1 MSIENTR
8 FLRIIFIVL
17 FTGSSVILLHLLSEI
32 SKTVVN
38 AQSTQVSNQYVGTW
52 KGDGVQDNG
61 GKWSILIAITPGEVN
76 SVIGTIAYPSL
87 SCGGELTLRR
97 VGDRSIALFE
107 KLTYLGNN
115 CISRG
120 TVVLKPTS
128 SSDRLEYNWFY
139 PDGKLGGKGSIKKI
153 DSTLSKSYK
162 IKERIEITMSPI
174 DLRHN
179 NK

>member
-1 MSIENTR
+1 MLIKNTR
-8 FLRIIFIVL
+8 LLRIIFIAL
-17 FTGSSVILLHLLSEI
+17 LTGSSVILPQLLSET

-38 AQSTQVSNQYVGTW
+38 AQSIKVSNQYVGTW

-76 SVIGTIAYPSL
+76 SVVGTIAYPSL
-87 SCGGELTLRR
+87 SCGSELTLRR

-107 KLTYLGNN
+107 NLTYLGNN

-139 PDGKLGGKGSIKKI
+139 PDGKLGGKGSIEKI
-153 DSTLSKSYK
+153 DSTLFK
-162 IKERIEITMSPI
+162 
-174 DLRHN
+174 
-179 NK
+179 